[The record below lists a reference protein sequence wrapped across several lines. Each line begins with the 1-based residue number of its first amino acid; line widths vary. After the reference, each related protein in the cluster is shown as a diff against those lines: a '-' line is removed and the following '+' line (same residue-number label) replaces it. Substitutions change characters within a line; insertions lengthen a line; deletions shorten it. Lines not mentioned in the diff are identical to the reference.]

1 MAYTDPARYDHQ
13 RKEGDINMIHPE
25 SLHETAA
32 QVAALIPRWSWQLMD
47 DDQRDDLLQHV
58 VLPRYMSTTSDG
70 TKLTPTW
77 WSEQVGASP
86 AAIKNRVI
94 RLRSKGSVDPDAV
107 PLAPSASDKGSIRGA
122 KTALRKHP
130 EMAAQLLNDPDVA
143 AAIEDARHVIIDDTL
158 DRRRKDVRRDKGPRG
173 KTVTALDGTGV
184 VLAMQAADRRMD
196 EATSITEQSNPA
208 QFSDEERALIE
219 EYIGDVILKATAL
232 RSMLDGES
240 WDDAFA
246 DMEESA

>member
-1 MAYTDPARYDHQ
+1 
-13 RKEGDINMIHPE
+13 MIHPE
-25 SLHETAA
+25 SLQETAA

-58 VLPRYMSTTSDG
+58 VLPRYKSVTSDG
-70 TKLTPTW
+70 VKLGPTW
-77 WSEQVGASP
+77 WAEAVGASSG
-86 AAIKNRVI
+86 AIQKRVE
-94 RLRSKGSVDPDAV
+94 RLRSKASDDSEKTT
-107 PLAPSASDKGSIRGA
+107 LAPSASDKGSIRGA

-130 EMAAQLLNDPDVA
+130 EMAAQLLDDPDVA
-143 AAIEDARHVIIDDTL
+143 AAIEDARHAIIDDEL

-196 EATSITEQSNPA
+196 EATSIVEQSNPA

-219 EYIGDVILKATAL
+219 EYVGDVILKATAL